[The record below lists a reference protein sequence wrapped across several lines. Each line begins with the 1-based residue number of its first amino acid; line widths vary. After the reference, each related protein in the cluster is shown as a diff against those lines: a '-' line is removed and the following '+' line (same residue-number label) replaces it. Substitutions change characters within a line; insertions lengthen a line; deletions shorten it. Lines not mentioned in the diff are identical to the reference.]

1 MVSKGRQRERDL
13 EAARRVTQGPVVYV
27 EGGAKGEL
35 ARTAA
40 RAFGVLFEQLHLPL
54 SPKIIACGGRRAT
67 YDRFAEHVGTK
78 PGEAVLLVD
87 SEEVRRLE
95 HWAHV
100 ARRVGDKWERPPG
113 AGELDLCFMAVVM
126 ETWCL
131 TPWDRKKD
139 LEKVEKRE
147 IYKLLERATKGR
159 WTSRHKA
166 ASFEWLE
173 RVDASE
179 LRRRCPEFERI
190 AMRLGAWEPLSSA
203 ESR

>member
-13 EAARRVTQGPVVYV
+13 EAARRVRQGPVVYV

-40 RAFGVLFEQLHLPL
+40 RAFGVLFEQLNLPL
-54 SPKIIACGGRRAT
+54 SPKVIACGGRRAT
-67 YDRFAEHVGTK
+67 YDRFAEHVSARS
-78 PGEAVLLVD
+78 GEVVLLVD
-87 SEEVRRLE
+87 SEEVRQLG

-100 ARRVGDKWERPPG
+100 AQRVGDKWARPPG
-113 AGELDLCFMAVVM
+113 AADLDLCFMAVVM

-131 TPWDRKKD
+131 APLDSKKD
-139 LEKVEKRE
+139 LEKVEKNE
-147 IYKLLERATKGR
+147 VYKRLERATKGR
-159 WTSRHKA
+159 WTSRQKA

-173 RVDASE
+173 RVDATE

-190 AMRLGAWEPLSSA
+190 ATRLGA
-203 ESR
+203 